1 MNLLIAYR
9 LLFSKYN
16 LSFISII
23 SKVSIT
29 GLMLGV
35 GILITVLSVMN
46 GFEKELRDK
55 ILGFTSHVNIYPN
68 SQLTSDELISI
79 MDRENEISSYSFILR
94 NEELISS
101 VSKKNIPIII
111 HNVNSDKEIQTSDIR
126 RMIID
131 GNFDLKES
139 NHLVIGNILARELDV
154 SLGDE
159 IEISNYNKLHKNNK
173 FIISGIF
180 DSGLYE
186 YNQRFVYGSNT
197 SLINNSAYTYI
208 KIKLLDPLNA
218 SLVSNNL
225 FNKFSIN
232 SSNWTETHNA
242 LFQAINNEKRVM
254 FIILTLII
262 AIASFNI
269 ISSLTLIVL
278 NKQKD
283 IAILISLGVS
293 RRSIQYIFFIQ
304 GFIIGFIGISLG
316 VLLGLVLSTNINDI
330 VIFLERIF
338 NISFISPE
346 IYHLSKVPH
355 IILINDIYSI
365 VWISFIMVLLSSIY
379 PASKA
384 SKITPAES
392 LNT

>member
-23 SKVSIT
+23 SKVSIA
-29 GLMLGV
+29 GLMFGV

-55 ILGFTSHVNIYPN
+55 ILGFTSHVSIYP
-68 SQLTSDELISI
+68 SEQLSSDELISI
-79 MDRENEISSYSFILR
+79 LNNDSEISSYSFIVR

-101 VSKKNIPIII
+101 LSKKNIPIII
-111 HNVNSDKEIQTSDIR
+111 HNVNPGREIQTSDIGK
-126 RMIID
+126 MIID
-131 GNFDLKES
+131 GDFDLKNA

-154 SLGDE
+154 SIGDE

-173 FIISGIF
+173 FVISGIF

-197 SLINNSAYTYI
+197 SLINNSAYSYI
-208 KIKLLDPLNA
+208 KIKLLNPLNA
-218 SLVSNNL
+218 ALVSRNL
-225 FNKFSIN
+225 FSKFGIIT
-232 SSNWTETHNA
+232 SNWTETHNA

-254 FIILTLII
+254 FIILALII

-304 GFIIGFIGISLG
+304 GIIIGFLGILLG
-316 VLLGLVLSTNINDI
+316 VILGLVLSININEI
-330 VIFLERIF
+330 VIFLENIF
-338 NISFISPE
+338 NSSFISPE
-346 IYHLSKVPH
+346 IYHLNKIPY
-355 IILINDIYSI
+355 IILMNDIYSI
-365 VWISFIMVLLSSIY
+365 VWITFIMVLLSSIY

-384 SKITPAES
+384 SKITPAQS
-392 LNT
+392 LNS

>member
-23 SKVSIT
+23 SKVSIA

-55 ILGFTSHVNIYPN
+55 ILGFTSHVSIYPDQ
-68 SQLTSDELISI
+68 QLSSDELISI
-79 MDRENEISSYSFILR
+79 MKNEREILSYSFIVR

-101 VSKKNIPIII
+101 ASKKNIPIII
-111 HNVNSDKEIQTSDIR
+111 HNVNPKKEIKTSDIGK
-126 RMIID
+126 MIID
-131 GNFDLKES
+131 GNFNLKDS
-139 NHLVIGNILARELDV
+139 YHVVIGNILARELDV
-154 SLGDE
+154 SVGDE
-159 IEISNYNKLHKNNK
+159 IEISNYNKTYKRNK

-186 YNQRFVYGSNT
+186 YNQRFVYGSNK
-197 SLINNSAYTYI
+197 SLVNDSDYSYI
-208 KIKLLDPLNA
+208 KIKLSDPLSA
-218 SLVSNNL
+218 SLVSRSL
-225 FNKFSIN
+225 FKKFAII

-254 FIILTLII
+254 FIILALII

-293 RRSIQYIFFIQ
+293 RRSVQYIFFIQ
-304 GFIIGFIGISLG
+304 GFIF
-316 VLLGLVLSTNINDI
+316 
-330 VIFLERIF
+330 
-338 NISFISPE
+338 
-346 IYHLSKVPH
+346 
-355 IILINDIYSI
+355 
-365 VWISFIMVLLSSIY
+365 
-379 PASKA
+379 
-384 SKITPAES
+384 
-392 LNT
+392 

>member
-1 MNLLIAYR
+1 M
-9 LLFSKYN
+9 F
-16 LSFISII
+16 
-23 SKVSIT
+23 
-29 GLMLGV
+29 GV

-55 ILGFTSHVNIYPN
+55 ILGFTSHVSIYP
-68 SQLTSDELISI
+68 SEQLSSDELISI
-79 MDRENEISSYSFILR
+79 MNNDSEISSYSFIVR

-101 VSKKNIPIII
+101 LSKKNIPIII
-111 HNVNSDKEIQTSDIR
+111 HNVNPGREIQTSDIGK
-126 RMIID
+126 MIID
-131 GNFDLKES
+131 GDFDLKNA

-154 SLGDE
+154 SIGDE
-159 IEISNYNKLHKNNK
+159 IEISNYNELHKNNK
-173 FIISGIF
+173 FVISGIF

-197 SLINNSAYTYI
+197 SLINNSAYSYI
-208 KIKLLDPLNA
+208 KIKLLNPLNA
-218 SLVSNNL
+218 ALVSRNL
-225 FNKFSIN
+225 FSKFGIIT
-232 SSNWTETHNA
+232 SNWTETHNA

-254 FIILTLII
+254 FIILALII

-304 GFIIGFIGISLG
+304 GIIIGFLGILLG
-316 VLLGLVLSTNINDI
+316 VILGLVLSININEI
-330 VIFLERIF
+330 VIFLENIF
-338 NISFISPE
+338 NSSFISPE
-346 IYHLSKVPH
+346 IYHLNKVPY
-355 IILINDIYSI
+355 IILMSDIYSI
-365 VWISFIMVLLSSIY
+365 VWITFMMVLLSSIY

-384 SKITPAES
+384 SKITPAQS
-392 LNT
+392 LNS

>member
-23 SKVSIT
+23 SKVSIA

-35 GILITVLSVMN
+35 AILITVLSVMN

-55 ILGFTSHVNIYPN
+55 ILSFTSHVSIYPN
-68 SQLTSDELISI
+68 QQLSSNELIKI
-79 MDRENEISSYSFILR
+79 MKNESQISSYSFIVR

-111 HNVNSDKEIQTSDIR
+111 HNVDPVREIQTSNIGA
-126 RMIID
+126 MIID
-131 GNFDLKES
+131 GNFDLKDAD
-139 NHLVIGNILARELDV
+139 HMVIGNVLARELNV
-154 SLGDE
+154 SIGDE
-159 IEISNYNKLHKNNK
+159 LEISNHNKLHKNNK

-180 DSGLYE
+180 DSGLHE

-197 SLINNSAYTYI
+197 SLINNSDYSFI
-208 KIKLLDPLNA
+208 KIKLSDPLDA
-218 SLVSNNL
+218 SLVSKSL
-225 FNKFSIN
+225 FNKFAIIT
-232 SSNWTETHNA
+232 SNWTETHNA
-242 LFQAINNEKRVM
+242 LFQAIHNEKRVM
-254 FIILTLII
+254 FIILALII

-304 GFIIGFIGISLG
+304 GFIIGSIGILLG
-316 VLLGLVLSTNINDI
+316 VLLGLVLSININDI
-330 VIFLERIF
+330 VIFLEKIF

-346 IYHLSKVPH
+346 IYYLSKVPY
-355 IILINDIYSI
+355 IISINDVYKII
-365 VWISFIMVLLSSIY
+365 FISFAMVLLSSIY

-384 SKITPAES
+384 SKIIPAQS
-392 LNT
+392 LNS

>member
-23 SKVSIT
+23 SKVSII

-55 ILGFTSHVNIYPN
+55 ILGFTSHVNIYPT
-68 SQLTSDELISI
+68 SQLSSDELISI
-79 MDRENEISSYSFILR
+79 IDKNKNISSYSFTTK

-101 VSKKNIPIII
+101 TSIKNYPIII
-111 HNVNSDKEIQTSDIR
+111 HNIVPNKEIETSDIKS
-126 RMIID
+126 MIIE
-131 GNFDLKES
+131 GSFDLDNS
-139 NHLVIGNILARELDV
+139 NNLVIGNVLAAKLGVR
-154 SLGDE
+154 LGDE
-159 IEISNYNKLHKNNK
+159 LVISNHNKLHKKNK

-186 YNQRFVYGSNT
+186 YNQRLVFGNNT
-197 SLINNSAYTYI
+197 SLIDSSKYSYI
-208 KIKLLDPLNA
+208 KIKLLNPLNA
-218 SLVSNNL
+218 LAVSRNL
-225 FNKFSIN
+225 FKYHGIIT
-232 SSNWTETHNA
+232 SNWTETHNT

-254 FIILTLII
+254 FIILALII

-269 ISSLTLIVL
+269 ISSLTLLVL

-283 IAILISLGVS
+283 IAILISLGIS

-304 GFIIGFIGISLG
+304 GLIIGIIGILLG
-316 VLLGLVLSTNINDI
+316 VSLGLVLSININNI
-330 VIFLERIF
+330 VIALEKIF
-338 NISFISPE
+338 DITFISPE
-346 IYHLSKVPH
+346 IYHLSKVPY
-355 IILINDIYSI
+355 IISANDIFSI
-365 VWISFIMVLLSSIY
+365 AWISFVMVLLSSIY

-384 SKITPAES
+384 SKIIPAES
-392 LNT
+392 LNS

>member
-23 SKVSIT
+23 SKVSIA

-55 ILGFTSHVNIYPN
+55 ILGFTSHVSIYPDQ
-68 SQLTSDELISI
+68 QLSSDELISI
-79 MDRENEISSYSFILR
+79 MKNEKEILSYSFIVR

-101 VSKKNIPIII
+101 ASKKNIPIII
-111 HNVNSDKEIQTSDIR
+111 NNVNPKKEIKTSDIGK
-126 RMIID
+126 MIID
-131 GNFDLKES
+131 GNFNLKDS
-139 NHLVIGNILARELDV
+139 YHVVIGNILARELDV
-154 SLGDE
+154 SVGDE
-159 IEISNYNKLHKNNK
+159 IEISNYNKTYKRNK

-186 YNQRFVYGSNT
+186 YNQRFVYGSNK
-197 SLINNSAYTYI
+197 SLVNDSDYSYI
-208 KIKLLDPLNA
+208 KIKLSDPLSA
-218 SLVSNNL
+218 SLVSRSL
-225 FNKFSIN
+225 FKKFAII

-254 FIILTLII
+254 FIILALII

-293 RRSIQYIFFIQ
+293 RRSVQYIFFIQ
-304 GFIIGFIGISLG
+304 GFIIGFIGILLG
-316 VLLGLVLSTNINDI
+316 VLLGLVLSININEI
-330 VIFLERIF
+330 VLFLEKIF
-338 NISFISPE
+338 DISFISPE
-346 IYHLSKVPH
+346 VYHLSKVPY

-365 VWISFIMVLLSSIY
+365 VWISFTMVLLSSIY

-384 SKITPAES
+384 SKIIPAQS

>member
-23 SKVSIT
+23 SKVSIA

-55 ILGFTSHVNIYPN
+55 ILGFTSHVNIYPTQEL
-68 SQLTSDELISI
+68 SSDELISI
-79 MDRENEISSYSFILR
+79 MDKHKEILSYSFILR

-101 VSKKNIPIII
+101 PSKKNIPIII
-111 HNVNSDKEIQTSDIR
+111 HNVDPNREIQTSDIG
-126 RMIID
+126 RMIVD
-131 GNFDLKES
+131 GNFDLKNED
-139 NHLVIGNILARELDV
+139 HLVIGNILARELDV
-154 SLGDE
+154 SIGDR
-159 IEISNYNKLHKNNK
+159 IEISNYNKIHKNNK

-197 SLINNSAYTYI
+197 SLADDSIYSYI
-208 KIKLLDPLNA
+208 KIKLLDPLDA
-218 SLVSNNL
+218 SEVSRNL
-225 FNKFSIN
+225 FNKFSIIT
-232 SSNWTETHNA
+232 SNWTETHNA
-242 LFQAINNEKRVM
+242 LFQAIKNEKRVM
-254 FIILTLII
+254 FIILALII

-293 RRSIQYIFFIQ
+293 RKSIQYIFFIQ
-304 GFIIGFIGISLG
+304 GFIIGIIGILLG
-316 VLLGLVLSTNINDI
+316 VLLGLLLSVNINDI
-330 VIFLERIF
+330 VILLESIF

-346 IYHLSKVPH
+346 IYHLSEVPY
-355 IILINDIYSI
+355 IILMNDIYSI
-365 VWISFIMVLLSSIY
+365 VWISFAMVLLSSIY

-384 SKITPAES
+384 SNIIPAQS

>member
-23 SKVSIT
+23 SKVSII

-55 ILGFTSHVNIYPN
+55 ILGFTSHVNIYPT
-68 SQLTSDELISI
+68 SQLSSDELISI
-79 MDRENEISSYSFILR
+79 IDKNKNISSYSFTTK

-101 VSKKNIPIII
+101 TSIKNYPIII
-111 HNVNSDKEIQTSDIR
+111 HNIVPNKEIETSDIKS
-126 RMIID
+126 MIIE
-131 GNFDLKES
+131 GSFDLDNS
-139 NHLVIGNILARELDV
+139 NNLVIGNVLAAKLGVR
-154 SLGDE
+154 LGDE
-159 IEISNYNKLHKNNK
+159 LVISNHNKLHKKNK

-186 YNQRFVYGSNT
+186 YNQRLVFGNNT
-197 SLINNSAYTYI
+197 SLIDSSKYSYI
-208 KIKLLDPLNA
+208 KIKLLNPLNA
-218 SLVSNNL
+218 LAVSRNL
-225 FNKFSIN
+225 FKYHGIIT
-232 SSNWTETHNA
+232 SNWTETHNT

-254 FIILTLII
+254 FIILALII

-269 ISSLTLIVL
+269 ISSLTLLVL

-283 IAILISLGVS
+283 IAILISLGMS

-304 GFIIGFIGISLG
+304 GLIIGIIGILLG
-316 VLLGLVLSTNINDI
+316 VSLGLVLSININDI
-330 VIFLERIF
+330 VIALEKIF
-338 NISFISPE
+338 DITFISPE
-346 IYHLSKVPH
+346 IYHLSKVPY
-355 IILINDIYSI
+355 IISANDIFSI
-365 VWISFIMVLLSSIY
+365 AWISFVMVLLSSIY

-384 SKITPAES
+384 SKIIPAES
-392 LNT
+392 LNS

>member
-23 SKVSIT
+23 SKVSII

-55 ILGFTSHVNIYPN
+55 ILGFTSHVNIYPT
-68 SQLTSDELISI
+68 SQLSSDELVSI
-79 MDRENEISSYSFILR
+79 IDKNKDISSYSFTTK

-101 VSKKNIPIII
+101 ESIKNFPIII
-111 HNVNSDKEIQTSDIR
+111 HNIVPNKEIETSDIKS
-126 RMIID
+126 MIIE
-131 GNFDLKES
+131 GSFDLNNS
-139 NHLVIGNILARELDV
+139 NNLVIGNVLAAKLGVR
-154 SLGDE
+154 LGDE
-159 IEISNYNKLHKNNK
+159 LVISNHNKLHKKNK

-186 YNQRFVYGSNT
+186 YNQRLVFGNNT
-197 SLINNSAYTYI
+197 SLIDSSEYSYI
-208 KIKLLDPLNA
+208 KIKLLNPLNA
-218 SLVSNNL
+218 LTVSRNL
-225 FNKFSIN
+225 FKDHGIIT
-232 SSNWTETHNA
+232 SNWTETHNT

-254 FIILTLII
+254 FIILALII

-269 ISSLTLIVL
+269 ISSLTLLVL

-283 IAILISLGVS
+283 IAILISLGIS
-293 RRSIQYIFFIQ
+293 RSFIQYIFFIQ
-304 GFIIGFIGISLG
+304 GLIIGIIGILLG
-316 VLLGLVLSTNINDI
+316 VLLGLILSININDI
-330 VIFLERIF
+330 VITLEKIF
-338 NISFISPE
+338 DITFISPE
-346 IYHLSKVPH
+346 IYHLSKVPY
-355 IILINDIYSI
+355 IISVNDIFSI
-365 VWISFIMVLLSSIY
+365 AWISFVMVLLSSIY

-384 SKITPAES
+384 SKIIPAES
-392 LNT
+392 LNS